1 MPVIV
6 LKNEEEVLKK
16 LQNLIE
22 EIANESI
29 SARDRFRIGFSGNF
43 VMLI

>member
-1 MPVIV
+1 MTVIT
-6 LKNEEEVLKK
+6 LQNEEEVLKK

-29 SARDRFRIGFSGNF
+29 DSRGKFRIGFSGKH
-43 VMLI
+43 